1 MNASNTF
8 IKQNQQLHYR
18 ASRLV
23 SSLIISLALAFM
35 FFAGNATAG
44 TLAAGLE
51 RSTITFGET
60 ATLIINL
67 PPSIN
72 AQPDLS
78 PLKKD
83 FDIVDTGSSSQI
95 QIFNGKRTEQRQLTI
110 TLMPRHHGKVTV
122 PAIKIG
128 NAQTRPLQLTVDD
141 IPVASHLKNSNAVW
155 LEIDTPMK
163 KQNVEVMVQQ
173 EVPVTVKLFSALPLN
188 NVSISEPAPENAIT
202 EKLGDDIQYNTQING
217 QSYQVL
223 EQHYV
228 IFPEK
233 AGDLTIP
240 PVVLRASTPDHR
252 RQQRSFGGS
261 LFDDPFFQNSF
272 AGHSQI
278 QKMLQDSGMLFGTRG
293 KSVTVRSDGLKLYVE
308 HIPDVAQGKPWLPAR
323 KVSLTSS
330 WQGKP
335 PALVSGEPSSLTV
348 TVKAEGVIGT
358 QIPALSIVDK
368 NGSYRVYSEP
378 AKVESL
384 TDGERV
390 TGTRTQTFTLIPEKA
405 GKLELAAIKQPWWN
419 TKTQQMQL
427 AEIPAMNLTI
437 AQGTNNTNQNSTP
450 ATGNT
455 QAASTVPVTNSSDAQ
470 TSTKAVNVNQL
481 LASIVSNSSIVR
493 DHRLTGGLIALVI
506 LLLIAVF
513 YFWRKKHTTVSLSAE
528 IESTKEVNEQQQ
540 IINKQRMKTALQESI
555 TACKTGDTKLAAGA
569 LLQWAKLAWPDI
581 APVSLLDI
589 AGNVIDG
596 GDNIRQLHH
605 YLYQPPAQNKNW
617 TDAELA
623 ELLRH
628 GLQRKISHNKPS
640 NKKTLPPL
648 YPA

>member
-1 MNASNTF
+1 MNTTNTF
-8 IKQNQQLHYR
+8 IKQNQQRHYR
-18 ASRLV
+18 V
-23 SSLIISLALAFM
+23 SSLVISLALALM
-35 FFAGNATAG
+35 FFSGNATAG

-51 RSTITFGET
+51 RSTITLGES

-67 PPSIN
+67 PPSVN

-95 QIFNGKRTEQRQLTI
+95 QIFNGKRTEQKQLTI

-122 PAIKIG
+122 PVIKIG
-128 NAQTRPLQLTVDD
+128 NAQTRPLQLTVND

-163 KQNVEVMVQQ
+163 KQNVDVMVQQ

-278 QKMLQDSGMLFGTRG
+278 QKMLQDSGMLFGNRG
-293 KSVTVRSDGLKLYVE
+293 KTVTVRSDGLKLYVK
-308 HIPDVAQGKPWLPAR
+308 HIPDIAQGKPWLPAR
-323 KVSLTSS
+323 KVSITSS
-330 WQGKP
+330 WQSKP
-335 PALVSGEPSSLTV
+335 PTLVSGEPSSLTV
-348 TVKAEGVIGT
+348 TVKAEGLIGT
-358 QIPALSIVDK
+358 QIPALSIADK
-368 NGSYRVYSEP
+368 KSSYRVYSEP
-378 AKVESL
+378 AQVESL
-384 TDGERV
+384 TDGEKV
-390 TGTRTQTFTLIPEKA
+390 TGIRTQTFTLIPEKA
-405 GKLELAAIKQPWWN
+405 GELNLAAIKQPWWN
-419 TKTQQMQL
+419 TKTQQMQV
-427 AEIPAMNLTI
+427 AEVAAINLTVI
-437 AQGTNNTNQNSTP
+437 QGAADTNQSPPVIDNKQVTAVTPITGST
-450 ATGNT
+450 
-455 QAASTVPVTNSSDAQ
+455 DAQ
-470 TSTKAVNVNQL
+470 TSGKAVDVNQL
-481 LASIVSNSSIVR
+481 LDTILRNTSVVR
-493 DHRLTGGLIALVI
+493 DHRLTTEFVVLAILI
-506 LLLIAVF
+506 LIAVL
-513 YFWRKKHTTVSLSAE
+513 YFWRKKHATASLTE
-528 IESTKEVNEQQQ
+528 EVERTKETDSQQKT
-540 IINKQRMKTALQESI
+540 INKQRMKAVLQESI
-555 TACKTGDTKLAAGA
+555 TACENGDAKLAASS

-581 APVSLLDI
+581 SPVSLLDI
-589 AGNVIDG
+589 ANNVTQG
-596 GDNIRQLHH
+596 SENIRQLHYH
-605 YLYQPPAQNKNW
+605 LYQPSTQNKSW
-617 TDAELA
+617 TDTELA
-623 ELLRH
+623 KLLHH
-628 GLQRKISHNKPS
+628 GLQRKVAPNAPS
-640 NKKTLPPL
+640 NKQTLPPL
-648 YPA
+648 YPT